1 MTDHT
6 SNQNRENIMK
16 KFVARAFAVTA
27 LATAA
32 VLAALPAQA
41 TPNTWKMSGVTFD
54 DGTKATGSFTID
66 WASKTWT
73 SFDVATQDGKLP
85 ALEYTPSNSSLHF
98 ISFGPNSFSINDSA
112 AHRYINF
119 SFDQALSTPGTYAIN
134 TSSSWDCNNCGTFRM
149 VTAGSV
155 TSAVV
160 PEPASLA
167 LMLPAL
173 ALIGIARRRKQM

>member
-16 KFVARAFAVTA
+16 KFVARAFATTA
-27 LATAA
+27 LAAIA

-41 TPNTWKMSGVTFD
+41 TPITWNLSGVTFD

-85 ALEYTPSNSSLHF
+85 ALDYTPQNSGLYF
-98 ISFGPNSFSINDSA
+98 NGAGPNSFSVIDSA
-112 AHRYINF
+112 AHRYITF
-119 SFDQALSTPGTYAIN
+119 AFDQALLTPGAHAIN
-134 TSSSWDCNNCGTFRM
+134 SAYSWDCNNCGTYRM
-149 VTAGSV
+149 ITAGSV

-173 ALIGIARRRKQM
+173 GLIGIARRRKQK